1 MALLLRG
8 CAHFLRYGI
17 GLAFLFLAGCGYRVA
32 IEPCLGK
39 TISVPY
45 VEGDRDGALTAALIR
60 ELCAS
65 NTFQYV
71 PDHGDVTLFVKI
83 IDLRD
88 ENIGFRYY
96 RKQSG
101 KLTNSVIPTE
111 TRLWA
116 RAEISL
122 IDSYSGKYI
131 LGPALIE
138 TNADF
143 DHDYYLNLHGI
154 NVFSLGQLSDI
165 DSAREAVWEPLNK
178 LLSQKIVDYVSN
190 SW

>member
-1 MALLLRG
+1 MTQKSLKLFCWVFLLILMT
-8 CAHFLRYGI
+8 
-17 GLAFLFLAGCGYRVA
+17 GCGYRIA
-32 IEPCLGK
+32 AGPCSSMK

-45 VEGDRDGALTAALIR
+45 VQGDKDGALTSAIVR
-60 ELCAS
+60 ELCNS
-65 NTFQYV
+65 DCYLYV
-71 PDHGDVTLFVKI
+71 TNQGDLSLIVKI
-83 IDLRD
+83 VDLRD

-96 RKQSG
+96 RKQRG

-116 RAEISL
+116 KVEIAL
-122 IDSYSGKYI
+122 LDNDTGNYI

-154 NVFSLGQLSDI
+154 NIFSLGQLSDV
-165 DSAREAVWEPLNK
+165 DSARDAVWEPLNK
-178 LLSQKIVDYVSN
+178 AISQKIVDYVSN

>member
-1 MALLLRG
+1 MFACRWGLWVLLAVLS
-8 CAHFLRYGI
+8 
-17 GLAFLFLAGCGYRVA
+17 GCGYRFVNNDQHFA
-32 IEPCLGK
+32 R

-45 VEGDRDGALTAALIR
+45 VEGDRDGAITAAIIR
-60 ELCAS
+60 ELCNS
-65 NTFQYV
+65 NAYQYV
-71 PDHGDVTLFVKI
+71 QQGGEFTLQVKI

-116 RAEISL
+116 KTEVSVINNS
-122 IDSYSGKYI
+122 SGEYA

-154 NVFSLGQLSDI
+154 NIFSLGQLSDV

>member
-1 MALLLRG
+1 MSICRL
-8 CAHFLRYGI
+8 
-17 GLAFLFLAGCGYRVA
+17 GLWLILAVLSGCGYRFA
-32 IEPCLGK
+32 NYDQSFAR

-45 VEGDRDGALTAALIR
+45 VEGDRDGAITAALIR
-60 ELCAS
+60 ELCNS
-65 NTFQYV
+65 NAYQYV
-71 PDHGDVTLFVKI
+71 PSGGEFTLHVKI
-83 IDLRD
+83 VDLRD

-111 TRLWA
+111 TRLWVKTEVSVINNCNGEYA
-116 RAEISL
+116 
-122 IDSYSGKYI
+122 
-131 LGPALIE
+131 LGPVLIE

-154 NVFSLGQLSDI
+154 NIFSLGQLSDV

>member
-1 MALLLRG
+1 MS
-8 CAHFLRYGI
+8 FLHKYGI
-17 GLAFLFLAGCGYRVA
+17 GCLILFLTGCGYHVA
-32 IEPCLGK
+32 MQPYAGK
-39 TISVPY
+39 TISVSY
-45 VEGDRDGALTAALIR
+45 VEGDKDGALTAALIR

-71 PDHGDVTLFVKI
+71 SERGEVNLFVKI

-96 RKQSG
+96 RKQNSG
-101 KLTNSVIPTE
+101 KLTNSVVPTE
-111 TRLWA
+111 TRLWI

-122 IDSYSGKYI
+122 IDSCTGKYV

-138 TNADF
+138 TYADF

-154 NVFSLGQLSDI
+154 NVFSLGQLSDV
-165 DSAREAVWEPLNK
+165 DSAHEAVWEPLNK